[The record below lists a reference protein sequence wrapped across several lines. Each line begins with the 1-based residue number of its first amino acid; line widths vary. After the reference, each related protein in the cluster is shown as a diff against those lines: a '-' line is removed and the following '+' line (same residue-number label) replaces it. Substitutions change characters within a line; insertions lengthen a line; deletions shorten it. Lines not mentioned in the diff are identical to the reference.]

1 MITKEAGLCELD
13 LWPRE
18 SKVKEELFTERGYF
32 KPYKMKFYDL
42 PHIVTQSL
50 EGMEFIEALAR
61 TSDTSLFGL
70 RSVQSIIHLHWMF
83 WRKWEVFLR
92 LIPFFAQILTFFLW
106 SNFLLPT
113 KAAEGSGWDR
123 ENVTLVAFL
132 LLTGF
137 WFLLIETLQF
147 FAAPLDYV
155 TRSLPSKLIEAV
167 GVILLVYNA
176 LYSVVNTDQFTV
188 AFWRIQALTSL
199 FIYLRL
205 LLILRYFEGISYLVG
220 SLISVVKGMGAFL
233 FVLVVAIL
241 AFTDAFISLD
251 VTAKEGG
258 EAEAARML

>member
-1 MITKEAGLCELD
+1 MLKTKDGDSVITKEAGLCELD

-113 KAAEGSGWDR
+113 KAD
-123 ENVTLVAFL
+123 
-132 LLTGF
+132 
-137 WFLLIETLQF
+137 
-147 FAAPLDYV
+147 PYV
-155 TRSLPSKLIEAV
+155 RTHA
-167 GVILLVYNA
+167 
-176 LYSVVNTDQFTV
+176 
-188 AFWRIQALTSL
+188 
-199 FIYLRL
+199 
-205 LLILRYFEGISYLVG
+205 LILRRYHQEWYYRMVTRPVPVRGAHSSGLASCLLGI
-220 SLISVVKGMGAFL
+220 
-233 FVLVVAIL
+233 
-241 AFTDAFISLD
+241 
-251 VTAKEGG
+251 
-258 EAEAARML
+258 